1 MVRTELV
8 RGIKC
13 KNCGSMEI
21 PPFSHHLCQSCG
33 THIVKGYDKKDGWT
47 IDQGAKIITI
57 KVTHKLFKDILEEV
71 QL

>member
-1 MVRTELV
+1 MARTELM

-33 THIVKGYDKKDGWT
+33 THIVERYDKKEGW
-47 IDQGAKIITI
+47 IISKNAKIIAI

-71 QL
+71 

>member
-1 MVRTELV
+1 MARTELM

-13 KNCGSMEI
+13 KKCGRMDI
-21 PPFSHHLCQSCG
+21 PPYSHQLCQSCG
-33 THIVKGYDKKDGWT
+33 AFIVEKHDKEKGWIISKD
-47 IDQGAKIITI
+47 AKIITI